1 MSTKEVG
8 QAVER
13 FQALKDKG
21 ATIGLLVTGPPDNKA
36 LFDLKVRILNVQDT
50 VGDCLLAFAWQTDTF
65 DSPPDRAFAHSDGT
79 LVISLEGASLSLE
92 NAPEKLSISRG
103 DFRCVLTVLRPTV
116 FQQ

>member
-1 MSTKEVG
+1 MASQELDN
-8 QAVER
+8 ALDR
-13 FQALKDKG
+13 FKALKDAG

-65 DSPPDRAFAHSDGT
+65 DSPPSRAFAHSDGT
-79 LVISLEGASLSLE
+79 LVISLEGALLSLE
-92 NAPEKLSISRG
+92 NAPERLSISRG
-103 DFRCVLTVLRPTV
+103 NFRCLLTVIRSNA

>member
-1 MSTKEVG
+1 MASKEIG
-8 QAVER
+8 KALER
-13 FQALKDKG
+13 FQALKDAG
-21 ATIGLLVTGPPDNKA
+21 ATIALLVTGPPDNKA

-65 DSPPDRAFAHSDGT
+65 DSPPTRAFAHSDGT

-92 NAPEKLSISRG
+92 TAPEKLSISRG
-103 DFRCVLTVLRPTV
+103 DFRCVLTVIRPNA